1 MRIIPERIARK
12 SVRKTRLTSP
22 CRPLLQSGAIVAGV
36 CDSCVANAN
45 AECALGVVIYVGRIA
60 GMTFRIASMSET
72 SLLSSLLAVSGG
84 AAFGASLR
92 WWVSSK
98 LNTLLPHLPP
108 GTLLVNLLGGFLIGI
123 AVEVFLR
130 MPHLSPHLRLFIIT
144 GFLGGLTTFSSFSA
158 EMITSLQKG
167 HTLWVLGGITL
178 HLGGSLLMT
187 VAGMSLTRLLWPQ

>member
-1 MRIIPERIARK
+1 MRVIPERIARK

-36 CDSCVANAN
+36 HYSCVANAN
-45 AECALGVVIYVGRIA
+45 AECTLGVVIYVGRMA

>member
-1 MRIIPERIARK
+1 
-12 SVRKTRLTSP
+12 
-22 CRPLLQSGAIVAGV
+22 
-36 CDSCVANAN
+36 
-45 AECALGVVIYVGRIA
+45 
-60 GMTFRIASMSET
+60 MTLRIASMSET